1 VAAAISATA
10 RGTLLT
16 GLMVA
21 QVRTSPDS
29 AWMTHARKAG
39 AALAAAWLV
48 AVAVIAV
55 VKGPDTVR
63 DLACAPAAL
72 WAGKLWTLPS
82 SALIIQ
88 GPAVPQLLMTAA
100 LAAALVRA
108 CGGAVFWLVAA
119 VGHVGATL
127 IAYAGIGL
135 VYLVARS
142 TAEGVVHTH
151 DYGISA
157 VWAAAFGALA
167 VIRMRRGE
175 HPRVTATWGLAILV
189 LFALLVPIDGEL
201 ADVEHLLAFLLGA
214 GVMLLRA
221 RSGRPA
227 TLAA

>member
-1 VAAAISATA
+1 
-10 RGTLLT
+10 
-16 GLMVA
+16 MVA
-21 QVRTSPDS
+21 QRAAPPHL
-29 AWMTHARKAG
+29 AWMTNVRKAG
-39 AALAAAWLV
+39 AALAIVWLV

-88 GPAVPQLLMTAA
+88 GPAIPQLLMTAA

-135 VYLVARS
+135 IYLVARS

-167 VIRMRRGE
+167 VIRLRRGE
-175 HPRVTATWGLAILV
+175 HPRLTAAWALAILA
-189 LFALLVPIDGEL
+189 LFVVLVPLNGEL
-201 ADVEHLLAFLLGA
+201 ADVEHLLAFVLGA
-214 GVMLLRA
+214 GVMLLRG
-221 RSGRPA
+221 RSEHLN

>member
-1 VAAAISATA
+1 MAIG
-10 RGTLLT
+10 RRFT

-21 QVRTSPDS
+21 QVCAPPHLEG
-29 AWMTHARKAG
+29 MTNARKAG
-39 AALAAAWLV
+39 AALAVAWLV
-48 AVAVIAV
+48 AVALIAAFDDSDV
-55 VKGPDTVR
+55 VR
-63 DLACAPAAL
+63 DFACAPAAL
-72 WAGKLWTLPS
+72 WAGKLWTLLS

-88 GPAVPQLLMTAA
+88 GPAIPQLLMTAG

-135 VYLVARS
+135 IYLVARS

-167 VIRMRRGE
+167 VIRMRRGD
-175 HPRVTATWGLAILV
+175 HPRVTAAWALAILA
-189 LFALLVPIDGEL
+189 LFVVLVPIDGEL
-201 ADVEHLLAFLLGA
+201 ADVEHLLAFVLGA
-214 GVMLLRA
+214 GVMAVRA
-221 RSGRPA
+221 RSDRPT

>member
-1 VAAAISATA
+1 
-10 RGTLLT
+10 
-16 GLMVA
+16 
-21 QVRTSPDS
+21 
-29 AWMTHARKAG
+29 MTNVRKAG
-39 AALAAAWLV
+39 AALAIVWLV

-88 GPAVPQLLMTAA
+88 GPAIPQLLMTAA

-135 VYLVARS
+135 IYLVARS

-175 HPRVTATWGLAILV
+175 HPRLTAAWALAILA
-189 LFALLVPIDGEL
+189 LFVVLVPLNGEL
-201 ADVEHLLAFLLGA
+201 ADVEHLLAFVLGA
-214 GVMLLRA
+214 GVMLLRG
-221 RSGRPA
+221 RSEHLN

>member
-1 VAAAISATA
+1 
-10 RGTLLT
+10 
-16 GLMVA
+16 
-21 QVRTSPDS
+21 
-29 AWMTHARKAG
+29 MTNVRKAG
-39 AALAAAWLV
+39 AALAIVWLV

-88 GPAVPQLLMTAA
+88 GPAIPQLLMTAA

-135 VYLVARS
+135 IYLVARS

-167 VIRMRRGE
+167 VIRLRRGE
-175 HPRVTATWGLAILV
+175 HPRLTAAWALAILA
-189 LFALLVPIDGEL
+189 LFVVLVPLNGEL
-201 ADVEHLLAFLLGA
+201 ADVEHLLAFVLGA
-214 GVMLLRA
+214 GVMLLRG
-221 RSGRPA
+221 RSEHLN

>member
-1 VAAAISATA
+1 MAASAVAIGRRFTS
-10 RGTLLT
+10 
-16 GLMVA
+16 LMVA
-21 QVRTSPDS
+21 QLRAQAHLGD
-29 AWMTHARKAG
+29 MTNARKAG
-39 AALAAAWLV
+39 AALAVAWLV
-48 AVAVIAV
+48 AVAVIAAFDDADIV
-55 VKGPDTVR
+55 H

-88 GPAVPQLLMTAA
+88 GPAIPQLLMTAA
-100 LAAALVRA
+100 LALALVRA

-135 VYLVARS
+135 IYLLERS

-167 VIRMRRGE
+167 VIRLRRGD
-175 HPRVTATWGLAILV
+175 HPRVTATWALAILV
-189 LFALLVPIDGEL
+189 LFVVLVPVDGEL
-201 ADVEHLLAFLLGA
+201 ADVEHLLAFGLGA
-214 GVMLLRA
+214 GVMVLRA
-221 RSGRPA
+221 RSGRPT

>member
-1 VAAAISATA
+1 
-10 RGTLLT
+10 
-16 GLMVA
+16 MVA
-21 QVRTSPDS
+21 QRAAPPHL
-29 AWMTHARKAG
+29 AWMTNVRKAG
-39 AALAAAWLV
+39 AALVIVWLV

-88 GPAVPQLLMTAA
+88 GPAIPQLLMTAA

-135 VYLVARS
+135 IYLVARS

-175 HPRVTATWGLAILV
+175 HPRLTAAWALAILA
-189 LFALLVPIDGEL
+189 LFVVLVPLNGEL
-201 ADVEHLLAFLLGA
+201 ADVEHLLAFVLGA
-214 GVMLLRA
+214 GVMLLRG
-221 RSGRPA
+221 RSEHLN

>member
-1 VAAAISATA
+1 MTNA
-10 RGTLLT
+10 R
-16 GLMVA
+16 
-21 QVRTSPDS
+21 Q
-29 AWMTHARKAG
+29 AG
-39 AALAAAWLV
+39 AVLAAAWLV
-48 AVAVIAV
+48 AVAVIAA
-55 VKGPDTVR
+55 VKGPDTVAN
-63 DLACAPAAL
+63 LACAPAAL

-88 GPAVPQLLMTAA
+88 GPAIPQLLMTAA

-135 VYLVARS
+135 IYLVARS
-142 TAEGVVHTH
+142 TAEGVVHVH

-167 VIRMRRGE
+167 VIRMRRGD
-175 HPRVTATWGLAILV
+175 HPRLTATWALAILV
-189 LFALLVPIDGEL
+189 LFVVLVPINGEL
-201 ADVEHLLAFLLGA
+201 ADVEHLLAFVLGA
-214 GVMLLRA
+214 GVMLLRG
-221 RSGRPA
+221 RSGHVT

>member
-1 VAAAISATA
+1 
-10 RGTLLT
+10 
-16 GLMVA
+16 MVA
-21 QVRTSPDS
+21 QRAAPPHL
-29 AWMTHARKAG
+29 AWMTNVRKAG
-39 AALAAAWLV
+39 AALAIVWLV

-88 GPAVPQLLMTAA
+88 GPAIPQLLMTAA

-135 VYLVARS
+135 IYLVARS

-175 HPRVTATWGLAILV
+175 HPRLTAAWALAILA
-189 LFALLVPIDGEL
+189 LFVVLVPLNGEL
-201 ADVEHLLAFLLGA
+201 ADVEHLLAFVLGA
-214 GVMLLRA
+214 GVMLLRG
-221 RSGRPA
+221 RSEHLN

>member
-1 VAAAISATA
+1 MTN
-10 RGTLLT
+10 
-16 GLMVA
+16 
-21 QVRTSPDS
+21 VR
-29 AWMTHARKAG
+29 RAG
-39 AALAAAWLV
+39 AALAIVWLV

-63 DLACAPAAL
+63 ALACAPAAL

-88 GPAVPQLLMTAA
+88 GPAIPQLLMTAA
-100 LAAALVRA
+100 LAVALVRA

-135 VYLVARS
+135 IYLVERS

-167 VIRMRRGE
+167 VIRMRRGD
-175 HPRVTATWGLAILV
+175 HPRLTAAWALAILA
-189 LFALLVPIDGEL
+189 LFVVLVPLNGEL
-201 ADVEHLLAFLLGA
+201 ADVEHLLAFMLGA
-214 GVMLLRA
+214 GVMLLRG
-221 RSGRPA
+221 RSEHLN

>member
-1 VAAAISATA
+1 MA
-10 RGTLLT
+10 RTRALRRT
-16 GLMVA
+16 GAV
-21 QVRTSPDS
+21 
-29 AWMTHARKAG
+29 
-39 AALAAAWLV
+39 LAAAWLV

-55 VKGPDTVR
+55 FDDADIVR

-72 WAGKLWTLPS
+72 WAGKLWTLPA

-88 GPAVPQLLMTAA
+88 GPAIPQLVMTGA

-167 VIRMRRGE
+167 VIRLRRGD
-175 HPRVTATWGLAILV
+175 HPRVTAAWALAILA
-189 LFALLVPIDGEL
+189 LFVVLVPLDGEL
-201 ADVEHLLAFLLGA
+201 ADVEHLLAFVLGA
-214 GVMLLRA
+214 GVMLLRG
-221 RSGRPA
+221 RSGHLN

>member
-1 VAAAISATA
+1 MAIG
-10 RGTLLT
+10 RRFT

-21 QVRTSPDS
+21 QVCAPPHLE
-29 AWMTHARKAG
+29 AMTNARKVG
-39 AALAAAWLV
+39 AALAVAWLV
-48 AVAVIAV
+48 AVAAIAAF
-55 VKGPDTVR
+55 DDADIVR

-72 WAGKLWTLPS
+72 WAGKLWTLAS

-88 GPAVPQLLMTAA
+88 GPAIPQLLMTAA

-135 VYLVARS
+135 IYLVARS

-167 VIRMRRGE
+167 VTRMRRGD
-175 HPRVTATWGLAILV
+175 HPRVTATWALAILA
-189 LFALLVPIDGEL
+189 LFVVLVPIDGEL
-201 ADVEHLLAFLLGA
+201 ADVEHLLAFVLGA
-214 GVMLLRA
+214 GVMAVRA
-221 RSGRPA
+221 RSDRPT

>member
-1 VAAAISATA
+1 
-10 RGTLLT
+10 
-16 GLMVA
+16 VA
-21 QVRTSPDS
+21 QSGRSPDL
-29 AWMTHARKAG
+29 ARMAHARKAG

-48 AVAVIAV
+48 TVAVIAV
-55 VKGPDTVR
+55 VRGPDTVR

-88 GPAVPQLLMTAA
+88 GPAIPQLLMTAG
-100 LAAALVRA
+100 LVAALVRA

-135 VYLVARS
+135 IYLVARS

-167 VIRMRRGE
+167 VIRMRRGD
-175 HPRVTATWGLAILV
+175 HPRVTATWALAILG
-189 LFALLVPIDGEL
+189 LFVVLVPLDGEL
-201 ADVEHLLAFLLGA
+201 ADVEHLLAFVLGA
-214 GVMLLRA
+214 GVMAVRA
-221 RSGRPA
+221 RSDRPT
-227 TLAA
+227 TLAV

>member
-1 VAAAISATA
+1 MA
-10 RGTLLT
+10 RTRTL
-16 GLMVA
+16 
-21 QVRTSPDS
+21 R
-29 AWMTHARKAG
+29 RIG

-48 AVAVIAV
+48 AVAAIAAF
-55 VKGPDTVR
+55 DDADIVR

-88 GPAVPQLLMTAA
+88 GPAIPQLLMTAA
-100 LAAALVRA
+100 LTLALVRA
-108 CGGAVFWLVAA
+108 CGGAGFWLVAA

-135 VYLVARS
+135 IYLVARS
-142 TAEGVVHTH
+142 TAEGVIHTN

-167 VIRMRRGE
+167 VIRLRRGE
-175 HPRVTATWGLAILV
+175 HPRLTAAWALAILA
-189 LFALLVPIDGEL
+189 LFVVLVPLNGEL
-201 ADVEHLLAFLLGA
+201 ADVEHLLAFVLGA
-214 GVMLLRA
+214 GVMLLRG
-221 RSGRPA
+221 RSEHLN

>member
-1 VAAAISATA
+1 
-10 RGTLLT
+10 
-16 GLMVA
+16 M
-21 QVRTSPDS
+21 
-29 AWMTHARKAG
+29 
-39 AALAAAWLV
+39 

-55 VKGPDTVR
+55 VKGPDTVA

-72 WAGKLWTLPS
+72 WAGQLWTLPS

-108 CGGAVFWLVAA
+108 CGGAVFWLVAV

-135 VYLVARS
+135 VYLLERS

-167 VIRMRRGE
+167 VVRMQRGE
-175 HPRVTATWGLAILV
+175 HPRVTAAWALAILA
-189 LFALLVPIDGEL
+189 LFVVLVPLDGEL
-201 ADVEHLLAFLLGA
+201 ADVEHLLAFMLGA
-214 GVMLLRA
+214 GVMVLRG
-221 RSGRPA
+221 RSEHLN